1 MAQLLWSLLGIAS
14 GALIAFQAPINTQ
27 LGRGLGMPVAAAFV
41 SFLAGALLLLV
52 ATTVMAQMQGIRP
65 DFRGPA
71 PWLFV
76 AGGFLGAIYVTT
88 SILLIPRI
96 GAAALMAFLVAG
108 QLLTS
113 MVLDRI
119 GFLGLAVREI
129 SMGRIAGAVLLL
141 TGALMIRYT

>member
-1 MAQLLWSLLGIAS
+1 MVQLLWSLLGIAS

-27 LGRGLGMPVAAAFV
+27 LGRGLGMPIAAACISFV
-41 SFLAGALLLLV
+41 AGTLFLII
-52 ATTVMAQMQGIRP
+52 ATVVISRLQGSAP
-65 DFRGPA
+65 NFRTPA

-76 AGGFLGAIYVTT
+76 AGGFLGSIYVTT
-88 SILLIPRI
+88 SILLIPRL

-119 GFLGLAVREI
+119 GFMGLAVREI
-129 SMGRIAGAVLLL
+129 SLGRVAGALLL
-141 TGALMIRYT
+141 LSGALMIRYT